1 MSADDRDRGTAT
13 DYIEPG
19 PPAADSAGRG
29 LESVHV
35 TDRSLVTDESPSIRE
50 LESKRKR
57 LRYRSCNRG
66 MKETDLLLG
75 RFADRHLASFDA
87 RQLARY
93 EALLRESDPDILA
106 WIAGRETPPVEHDND
121 VTKLLL
127 DFKYYE

>member
-1 MSADDRDRGTAT
+1 MT
-13 DYIEPG
+13 E
-19 PPAADSAGRG
+19 
-29 LESVHV
+29 
-35 TDRSLVTDESPSIRE
+35 ESPSIRE

-57 LRYRSCNRG
+57 LRYRSWNRG

-75 RFADRHLASFDA
+75 RFADRHLDSFDA

-106 WIAGRETPPVEHDND
+106 WIAGREAPPAEHDND